1 MNTAI
6 ITGASSG
13 LGKCFFDE
21 IIKSCGDIDELW
33 LIARRKERMQA
44 LSEGCGKKVK
54 IIPLD
59 LSERSSLDSLNELL
73 EKEKPNVKV
82 LINNSGF
89 GKLGNV
95 EDEDYSSQTAMIDVN
110 CRALTAICTMCL
122 RYMKKGSF
130 IINVCS
136 IASFAPNP
144 RMTVYS
150 ATKAYVMSYSR
161 GLRYE
166 LSGRGINVLAVCPGP
181 MDTEFLSVAEIYD
194 RSKTFNTLPRCIPSQ
209 VASGAIK
216 NAKKGRSVYTNKFFY
231 KFYRVFAKLL
241 PHEFVMKFS
250 KT

>member
-21 IIKSCGDIDELW
+21 ICEKYKDIDEIW
-33 LIARRKERMQA
+33 LIARRKER
-44 LSEGCGKKVK
+44 LEKLGEGCRIKTRVL
-54 IIPLD
+54 PLD
-59 LSERSSLDSLNELL
+59 LSLDESLMRLYDTLDEV
-73 EKEKPNVKV
+73 KPNIKI

-89 GKLGNV
+89 GKLGNI
-95 EDEDYSSQTAMIDVN
+95 EDETYIAQAAMVDVN
-110 CRALTAICTMCL
+110 CKALTAISTMCL
-122 RYMKKGSF
+122 KYMEKDSF

-150 ATKAYVMSYSR
+150 STKAYVMSYSR
-161 GLRYE
+161 GLRFE
-166 LSGRGINVLAVCPGP
+166 LKQRGINVLAVCPGP
-181 MDTEFLSVAEIYD
+181 MDTEFLSVADIYD
-194 RSKTFNTLPRCIPSQ
+194 KSKTFNTLPRCIPQ
-209 VASGAIK
+209 KVAKGALK

-241 PHEFVMKFS
+241 PHSLVMHLS